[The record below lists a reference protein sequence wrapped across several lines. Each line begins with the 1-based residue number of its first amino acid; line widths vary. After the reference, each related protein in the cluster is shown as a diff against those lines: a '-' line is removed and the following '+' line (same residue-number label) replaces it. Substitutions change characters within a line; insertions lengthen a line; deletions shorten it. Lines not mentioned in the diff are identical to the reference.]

1 MFHIILKGGQNMYEK
16 LVESYLSNL
25 KSEDLKNLAKN
36 YQLALTDQ
44 EAKAIE
50 TLLKRDY
57 KRLLKGDYQE
67 TFDELKKQVSK
78 QTYDFATKL
87 YFDAQKKYHF

>member
-1 MFHIILKGGQNMYEK
+1 MYEK

-87 YFDAQKKYHF
+87 YFDTQKKYHF